1 MAVRTNQWSDPS
13 GVRVDLAQA
22 TFSCDV
28 VARDWLVRHG
38 LARVLSASYPKAAI
52 TLHQSTQSLP
62 VERTAPQPSV
72 AVWLPEGIDGVDIL
86 SGWARSDRR
95 VIGLGEPDR
104 ATYAEAPILWVQQW
118 QEEEQAVVDAVA
130 RALVELDA
138 SRIIQL
144 PNSAGRRESALS
156 MALTPRQEEVLRQL
170 AQGMS
175 NAEIAQA
182 LGMSENT
189 VRIHVSA
196 ILKTLRVANRT
207 QAALWATQNLE
218 SGHS

>member
-1 MAVRTNQWSDPS
+1 MSQFAKPEMEVPGR
-13 GVRVDLAQA
+13 VVDLAQVSF
-22 TFSCDV
+22 TCDV

-38 LARVLSASYPKAAI
+38 LARVLTAAYPKAAI
-52 TLHQSTQSLP
+52 QLHADTGSL
-62 VERTAPQPSV
+62 APTPGSQQPAV

-86 SGWARSDRR
+86 SAWQRTNRR
-95 VIGLGEPDR
+95 VIGLGQPDS
-104 ATYAEAPILWVQQW
+104 ASYSAAPITWVGEW
-118 QEEEQAVVDAVA
+118 QADEALVVDAVA
-130 RALVELDA
+130 RALTELDA

-144 PNSAGRRESALS
+144 PGGMARRNSAAA
-156 MALTPRQEEVLRQL
+156 MALTPRQEEVLRHL
-170 AQGMS
+170 AQGLS